1 MATDPYAAL
10 IAIIRAD
17 ASRSAAARADVTR
30 VDAAAG
36 RNTAPGEP
44 SHPDE
49 AHADARPDAD
59 ADPDAPRQHPTTPVP
74 DRRESGE
81 PQAGDPCR
89 TRDSE
94 PPAAALQDPPAG

>member
-17 ASRSAAARADVTR
+17 ASRSAAARADAHR
-30 VDAAAG
+30 VDEAAG
-36 RNTAPGEP
+36 RKAAPGKP
-44 SHPDE
+44 SDPD
-49 AHADARPDAD
+49 DARSDAAD
-59 ADPDAPRQHPTTPVP
+59 PDPDAPRQHPTTPVP

-89 TRDSE
+89 TRDAE